1 MLFNQESHR
10 PVETMRAKRRGGRDI
25 HTQLCIHLYIYVLH
39 LYILQYI
46 YMVEFRACK
55 GAENHPDVVFGGGPN
70 VFNWNQTPVLL
81 YCHMWPAG

>member
-1 MLFNQESHR
+1 
-10 PVETMRAKRRGGRDI
+10 
-25 HTQLCIHLYIYVLH
+25 
-39 LYILQYI
+39 
-46 YMVEFRACK
+46 MVEFRACK